1 MAPPESFSQLLDG
14 LIQRRDPRTRDYL
27 MQASPV
33 PLGIALAAYLVL
45 VGYGPRFMKNRPTPP
60 LRLTMMLY
68 NIGQVILSGYMMWEF
83 LASRPRHSWACA
95 PVEVTPDP
103 VSLRL
108 VNACWLFHVSKLVD
122 FLDTVFLV
130 LKKDN
135 KRMTYLHVYHH
146 GSMASGWWI
155 CTLYL
160 PGGSCWIP
168 GALNSFVHCV
178 MYSYYLLAS
187 LGPRVRPYLWWKRYL
202 TQLQLTQFAI
212 ILFMALL
219 IQSPGMRCGMP
230 PYSTAMTMSYLVVLT
245 ILFANFYIRSYV
257 GVVSKSGSGHSPA
270 SISNGTVAS
279 SSGVATSLKKAPV
292 NIFTWTRNV
301 LLTYGVGCFTDQS

>member
-1 MAPPESFSQLLDG
+1 MVPCTVSYRVPYTVSYRVPYTVSYTVSYRVPYTVPCTVSYRLLDG

-160 PGGSCWIP
+160 PGAVGFHGNC
-168 GALNSFVHCV
+168 G
-178 MYSYYLLAS
+178 
-187 LGPRVRPYLWWKRYL
+187 KR
-202 TQLQLTQFAI
+202 
-212 ILFMALL
+212 
-219 IQSPGMRCGMP
+219 
-230 PYSTAMTMSYLVVLT
+230 
-245 ILFANFYIRSYV
+245 
-257 GVVSKSGSGHSPA
+257 
-270 SISNGTVAS
+270 
-279 SSGVATSLKKAPV
+279 
-292 NIFTWTRNV
+292 
-301 LLTYGVGCFTDQS
+301 